1 MKKNQFWVMVITLAV
16 LIAGTVLVIQQSA
29 APQSNTE
36 CEHRYAEPVVLSE
49 PQLFQEGQQQTVCK
63 KCGHTVE
70 ERIAATIDLPQLY
83 LDGSVE
89 GLSKTSACVMQA
101 KYIDTKTQLDA
112 YATIK
117 YQGHTAMQYDK
128 KNFTIKFFKDALTNE
143 KYKISLNG
151 WEEINKYCLKA
162 NYIDYSSARNV
173 VSSNIW
179 QDVVA
184 SRQLLDANI
193 AELEFL
199 GGIDGYPC
207 ALFINGEYQGL
218 YTFNIPKDEDT
229 YKIADAENE
238 AMFVINSAL
247 SNAANFK
254 SLLTDEDKKAVYDLE
269 YSYPEDAQ
277 WPYASMDDLL
287 EFVMNHDGDAFVEG
301 IDEYL
306 DVDAAIDYLIT
317 AYVLGLT
324 DNFAKNMILLTYDG
338 HKWIPNL
345 YDLDTACGLQF
356 DGSGYLAPDF
366 SLPSKSAAGA
376 ISSGTDSLLWDR
388 ILNNYEEPFKQRYF
402 ALRES
407 VLDTETL
414 IKRYEAFY
422 ASVPTE
428 CYAQELVLYPDTPQ
442 KNVDQM
448 KQISEFLRERT
459 RLLDAI
465 IADFG

>member
-1 MKKNQFWVMVITLAV
+1 
-16 LIAGTVLVIQQSA
+16 
-29 APQSNTE
+29 
-36 CEHRYAEPVVLSE
+36 
-49 PQLFQEGQQQTVCK
+49 
-63 KCGHTVE
+63 
-70 ERIAATIDLPQLY
+70 
-83 LDGSVE
+83 
-89 GLSKTSACVMQA
+89 
-101 KYIDTKTQLDA
+101 
-112 YATIK
+112 
-117 YQGHTAMQYDK
+117 MQYDK
-128 KNFTIKFFKDALTNE
+128 KNFTIKFFEDALKNK
-143 KYKISLNG
+143 KYKFSLNG
-151 WEEINKYCLKA
+151 WDEINKYCLKA
-162 NYIDYSSARNV
+162 NYIDYSSTRNI

-179 QDVVA
+179 HDVVA
-184 SRQLLDANI
+184 SRQMLDTNI

-199 GGIDGYPC
+199 GGIDGYPF
-207 ALFINGEYQGL
+207 ALFINEEYQGL

-238 AMFVINSAL
+238 AMFVINSAF
-247 SNAANFK
+247 SDAANFK
-254 SLLTDEDKKAVYDLE
+254 ALLTEEDKKAVYDME
-269 YSYPEDAQ
+269 YSYPENAQ

-287 EFVMNHDGDAFVEG
+287 EFVMNHDGDAFVAG
-301 IDEYL
+301 IEEYL

-345 YDLDTACGLQF
+345 YDLDTACGLKF

-366 SLPSKSAAGA
+366 SLPGKSDTGV

-388 ILNNYEEPFKQRYF
+388 ILNNYQQIFKQRYF

-414 IKRYEAFY
+414 INRYEAFY
-422 ASVPTE
+422 DSVPTE
-428 CYAQELVLYPDTPQ
+428 CYAQEVVLYPDTPQ
-442 KNVDQM
+442 KDVDQM

-465 IADFG
+465 IEDFG